1 MGLTRPRA
9 AQIFDIDYKQSVR
22 VITTANVT
30 LTGGAPTVVDGVT
43 LSLNNR
49 ILVAGQSTGSQNGIY
64 IVSVL
69 GTGSNGTWIRS
80 TDTNA
85 TGELESGTIV
95 MVTEGSTYAD
105 TSWKLTTND
114 PIVIGTTALTFE
126 INTGNAFGTISA
138 NGTSVIANS
147 ATGTVTFSTG
157 NNIVITGNAAT
168 DTVTFAVRDN
178 PTFWGNVSPGANITY
193 DLGNTTNRWRDI
205 WLANSTIY
213 LGNAQISANA
223 TSVIITN
230 PAGGTTVLSGAS
242 PSVNANTVVATGNIT
257 GGNLITSGVLSVTGN
272 ANVGNLGATNGVFTG
287 SLTGVTTISASGNAN
302 VGNLG
307 ATNAN
312 LTAITATGNANV
324 GNLGTAGLI
333 VATGNANVGNLGTA
347 GLITATGNIAGG
359 NLTTSGQVTAS
370 GNITGNFLLA
380 NITFASGYNTTKVFN
395 GTSEA
400 NIGTSG
406 GNANISIGGVS
417 NVAVFSTVGANIT
430 GTLGVTGNI
439 TGGNLSGSLVTGTLT
454 TAAQPNITSV
464 GTLTSVSVTG
474 NVSGGNLVTTGT
486 VSTGTLTT
494 SGNATVAGNLT
505 VSGNVISV
513 NVTNLNVVDPIIGI
527 GRGAN
532 DTPLTTND
540 GKDRGEQLWY
550 YTTAEQSAFIGYD
563 NSAGKL
569 IAATNVSISN
579 EVVTVNNYGNLIV
592 GGLEST
598 TISATGN
605 ANVGNLGTAGQVTA
619 TGNVTGGN
627 LNTAGNITGNYLL
640 ANITFASGYNTTK
653 VFNGTSE
660 ANIGTPGG
668 NLAITINNTPNVAV
682 FSTSGGNV
690 TGNLYATGNVFGGN
704 ILGNGRNLSG
714 IETFRSF
721 AVAGGNTIVADSII
735 DTFTFSAGSGITLVA
750 DPTTDT
756 LTIAAAGEGSDI
768 FVDGADFG
776 TVAEVVTTTDD
787 LGLVTDAITSQADLG
802 EIVISGVFYP
812 TQLVIPTYT
821 VSTLPSATIPAQM
834 IYVSNA
840 TGGAITA
847 FSDGTNWRRTSDRSI
862 IN

>member
-9 AQIFDIDYKQSVR
+9 AQIYDIDYKQSVR
-22 VITTANVT
+22 VITTSNIT
-30 LTGGAPTVVDGVT
+30 LSGGAPTVVDGVT
-43 LSLNNR
+43 LSLNDR
-49 ILVAGQSTGSQNGIY
+49 VLVSGQSTGSQNGIY
-64 IVSVL
+64 TVSVV

-85 TGELESGTIV
+85 TGELDSGTIV
-95 MVTEGSTYAD
+95 MVTEGSAYAD

-138 NGTSVIANS
+138 NGTSVVANS

-168 DTVTFAVRDN
+168 DTITFAVRDN
-178 PTFWGNVSPGANITY
+178 PSFSQTVS
-193 DLGNTTNRWRDI
+193 
-205 WLANSTIY
+205 
-213 LGNAQISANA
+213 
-223 TSVIITN
+223 
-230 PAGGTTVLSGAS
+230 
-242 PSVNANTVVATGNIT
+242 ATGNIT
-257 GGNLITSGVLSVTGN
+257 GGNLT
-272 ANVGNLGATNGVFTG
+272 
-287 SLTGVTTISASGNAN
+287 
-302 VGNLG
+302 
-307 ATNAN
+307 
-312 LTAITATGNANV
+312 
-324 GNLGTAGLI
+324 TAG
-333 VATGNANVGNLGTA
+333 T
-347 GLITATGNIAGG
+347 
-359 NLTTSGQVTAS
+359 
-370 GNITGNFLLA
+370 
-380 NITFASGYNTTKVFN
+380 
-395 GTSEA
+395 A
-400 NIGTSG
+400 NIGTLAVTGLTTLG
-406 GNANISIGGVS
+406 GNTTITGHLLPSANITYDIGS
-417 NVAVFSTVGANIT
+417 PTQRWRSLYVGANTIDIGGATISADLGTGSLILTGPDGAEFVLSGTSIT
-430 GTLGVTGNI
+430 NSLGTFGFVEIGSNTDSTSTTSGALQVHGGAGITGNIFAGGIIDVAGNSIYLGNLVLKDNGSNIFGLYAADGTTPATISQSSVDTTKISNGTSNVQVVAANANVTISVGGTSNVIVASTAGANVAGTLGVTGNI
-439 TGGNLSGSLVTGTLT
+439 TGGNLSGTLLTGTLA
-454 TAAQPNITSV
+454 TASQPNVTSL

-474 NVSGGNLVTTGT
+474 NVTGGNLVTSNT
-486 VSTGTLTT
+486 VSAGTLTV

-550 YTTAEQSAFIGYD
+550 YTTSEQSAFIGYD

-569 IAATNVSISN
+569 IAATNVSVSS

-592 GGLEST
+592 GGLEAT
-598 TISATGN
+598 TVSSSGN

-627 LNTAGNITGNYLL
+627 LTTAGNITGNYLL

-653 VFNGTSE
+653 LFNGTSE
-660 ANIGTPGG
+660 ANIGTSGG
-668 NLAITINNTPNVAV
+668 NLEITIGGTPNIAV
-682 FSTSGGNV
+682 FSTAGGNV

-714 IETFRSF
+714 IETFKSF
-721 AVAGGNTIVADSII
+721 VVAGGNTIVADSIT

-776 TVAEVVTTTDD
+776 TVTEVVTTTDD

-812 TQLVIPTYT
+812 TQLVLPTYT